1 MNQARQPPRLH
12 GVRTMRQFLDHMFLG
27 WSLRRVLG
35 RRGCGLGHA
44 ISSFVDAGVTLSG
57 AANYSDAFV
66 RAFIAR
72 NSPEISRRPSI
83 ASAT

>member
-1 MNQARQPPRLH
+1 MP
-12 GVRTMRQFLDHMFLG
+12 TMRQFLDYMFLG
-27 WSLRRVLG
+27 WHLRRVLG
-35 RRGCGLGHA
+35 QRACGHGHA
-44 ISSFVDAGVTLSG
+44 ISFFLDADGTLSR

-72 NSPEISRRPSI
+72 NSPEISRRRSI